1 MLSEYY
7 DSGYV
12 TALEKVS
19 VSMDW
24 VAGKLTSGVQNRASK
39 MNVFDG
45 MKIGFKSALPSG
57 KKNKKFMD
65 ATASKVKNI
74 SGDTRY
80 LDVNRGT
87 RQDLRKSISILSKEL
102 PKK

>member
-45 MKIGFKSALPSG
+45 MKIGFKSA
-57 KKNKKFMD
+57 
-65 ATASKVKNI
+65 
-74 SGDTRY
+74 
-80 LDVNRGT
+80 
-87 RQDLRKSISILSKEL
+87 
-102 PKK
+102 